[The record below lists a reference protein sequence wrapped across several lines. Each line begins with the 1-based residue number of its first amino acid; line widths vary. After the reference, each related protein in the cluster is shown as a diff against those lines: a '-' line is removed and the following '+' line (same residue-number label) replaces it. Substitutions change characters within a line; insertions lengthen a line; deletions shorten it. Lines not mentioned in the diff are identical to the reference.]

1 MIFQIPDYPSG
12 YYAEISLILWFVATG
27 LMFLSTIILIIKSI
41 KIENRSPKL
50 VYLAYGIFYIFFGLT
65 RILYIVAVYNPD
77 SYDFFTT
84 LGYITQNLSM
94 ISILY
99 VLETH
104 IVKSTKKIFLI
115 ITIIVFVISLITL
128 IGVVS
133 REIALTIGFILLPFS
148 GGAILILYLY
158 VSIKSTGALRKSAI
172 GLFLGSLMMYTAHI
186 MDSEMFIGLTYP
198 IIPLILE
205 ITAVIMIFGVIIF
218 TFSQVRV

>member
-12 YYAEISLILWFVATG
+12 YYAGISLILWFLAAG
-27 LMFLSTIILIIKSI
+27 LMFLSAIILIIKAI
-41 KIENRSPKL
+41 KSEGRSPKL
-50 VYLAYGIFYIFFGLT
+50 MYLAYGIFYIFFGLT

-77 SYDFFTT
+77 SYDFFTN

-115 ITIIVFVISLITL
+115 ITVIAFFISLISL
-128 IGVVS
+128 IGVIS
-133 REIALTIGFILLPFS
+133 REIALTMGFILLPFS
-148 GGAILILYLY
+148 GGAILILYLI

-172 GLFLGSLMMYTAHI
+172 GLFFGSLMMYAAQI
-186 MDSEMFIGLTYP
+186 LDSEMFIGLMYP

-205 ITAVIMIFGVIIF
+205 ITAVIMILGVIIF
-218 TFSQVRV
+218 TFSQVKV

>member
-12 YYAEISLILWFVATG
+12 YYEGTSLILWFVATG
-27 LMFLSTIILIIKSI
+27 LMFLSTIMLVIKAI
-41 KIENRSPKL
+41 KIEGRSPKL
-50 VYLAYGIFYIFFGLT
+50 MYLAYGIFYILFGLT

-84 LGYITQNLSM
+84 LGYITQALSL

-99 VLETH
+99 ILETH
-104 IVKSTKKIFLI
+104 VVKSTKKIFLM
-115 ITIIVFVISLITL
+115 ITMIAFFISLISL

-133 REIALTIGFILLPFS
+133 RDFALTMLFILLPFS
-148 GGAILILYLY
+148 GGVILILYLY
-158 VSIKSTGALRKSAI
+158 VIIKSTGALRKSAI
-172 GLFLGSLMMYTAHI
+172 GLFIGSLMMYAAQI
-186 MDSEMFIGLTYP
+186 MDSEMFLGLTYS

-218 TFSQVRV
+218 TFSQVKV